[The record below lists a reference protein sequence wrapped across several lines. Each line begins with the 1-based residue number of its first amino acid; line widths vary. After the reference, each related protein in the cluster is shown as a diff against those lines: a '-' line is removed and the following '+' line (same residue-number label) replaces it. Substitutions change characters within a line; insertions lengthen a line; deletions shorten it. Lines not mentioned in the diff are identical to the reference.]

1 MKGGGKAVG
10 GGGGGGGEKV
20 NPTPLLDLWRYGG
33 IMVSG
38 LAP

>member
-10 GGGGGGGEKV
+10 GGGEDGREMLV
-20 NPTPLLDLWRYGG
+20 PLLDLWRYGG